1 MRKIWQSG
9 YERKTTDFT
18 SIFSKLLLLNQGNQ
32 GSQILLGVIIPNE
45 PEKFE
50 EANNSKSRYHELSLF
65 YSKRIYNP
73 VFYHKLKHA
82 YLCSLNHY
90 ILIYNTH

>member
-32 GSQILLGVIIPNE
+32 GSQILLGVIIPN
-45 PEKFE
+45 
-50 EANNSKSRYHELSLF
+50 SS
-65 YSKRIYNP
+65 
-73 VFYHKLKHA
+73 
-82 YLCSLNHY
+82 
-90 ILIYNTH
+90 